1 MRLNFKVVNPRAV
14 TYYGMAG
21 ADAQELI
28 DSGYIAA
35 LCNASDVIIIADTV
49 PDGRGIL
56 LAKRQRLPDCA
67 NTSVIVEMT
76 NRYDWNVPDR
86 EEYHK
91 MLRALVAEP
100 PKDLVWTQ
108 NNPFEA
114 PFIFSQVG
122 SVPNVSLV
130 RSMGVW
136 AVDKVV
142 MGRREEI
149 FNEQSE
155 EKLDENGENDDNDD
169 NEPAIQDS
177 AKANATILTVYTA
190 YLKNF
195 IGNSEKNKIRR
206 PIVDDLIEYFCMP
219 IEMLPKKYGGPI
231 ALLEYKAF
239 VLFPYQ
245 VSIMKFYEN
254 IAHGVPQVIPTPGFL
269 RLLGTT
275 NNHHYFST
283 WLEKLEVVQKAMT
296 DPVSFWKA
304 VEEEKRKEEAQSK
317 NQRKNSGSKGSAK
330 KGAKPPKR
338 KTQKEWQQ
346 NQKSVTSRKTSAP
359 PQPYEANWTEWC
371 DFYRKEF
378 EPFVYFFDSWLEL
391 AALINKPPEEFDF
404 KNLK

>member
-1 MRLNFKVVNPRAV
+1 MTYFNGHRGCNENLHAVMSAMRLNFKVVNPRAV

-177 AKANATILTVYTA
+177 AKSANATILTRNEKRYFLA
-190 YLKNF
+190 S

-269 RLLGTT
+269 RLLGT
-275 NNHHYFST
+275 
-283 WLEKLEVVQKAMT
+283 
-296 DPVSFWKA
+296 VSL
-304 VEEEKRKEEAQSK
+304 
-317 NQRKNSGSKGSAK
+317 SGPAK
-330 KGAKPPKR
+330 
-338 KTQKEWQQ
+338 
-346 NQKSVTSRKTSAP
+346 V
-359 PQPYEANWTEWC
+359 
-371 DFYRKEF
+371 
-378 EPFVYFFDSWLEL
+378 
-391 AALINKPPEEFDF
+391 
-404 KNLK
+404 